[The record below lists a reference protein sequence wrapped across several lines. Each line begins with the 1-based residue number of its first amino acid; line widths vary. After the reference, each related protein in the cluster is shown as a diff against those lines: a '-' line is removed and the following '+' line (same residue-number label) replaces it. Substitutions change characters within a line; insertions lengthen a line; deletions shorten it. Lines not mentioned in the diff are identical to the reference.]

1 MPKLINYPHLANQVF
16 GVPHYAT
23 PQTLNAVKAVVVPRI
38 LSGSLTFS
46 DLELNKIS
54 LSTNDVDG
62 TVVTSTAVPVKVIPI
77 HGLLTTRRGSINAA
91 CTELVSYEKLS
102 ADINQAL
109 NDASIKEIVLDIN
122 SGGGSA
128 TGCKELADFIFQARE
143 IKPITAIVNY
153 CAFSAAYFIASACSK
168 IIISETSGVGS
179 IGVILEHMEMSKFEE
194 NEGVKFTTL
203 YRGDYKNAGSIH
215 EPLSDHAMEFLNAQ
229 LDWMY
234 KLFTESVAKYRG
246 IDVQTVINTQARCY
260 FGDEA
265 ITAGLADEL
274 QTPQNAI
281 NLIASQY
288 QQQAKPVQHNIKIR
302 AQAIEHASRI

>member
-23 PQTLNAVKAVVVPRI
+23 SQTLNAVKAVVVPRM
-38 LSGSLTFS
+38 LSGSLTLS
-46 DLELNKIS
+46 DLDLNRINLGS
-54 LSTNDVDG
+54 NNVEATA
-62 TVVTSTAVPVKVIPI
+62 VTSTTSPVKVIPI

-91 CTELVSYEKLS
+91 CTELVSYEKLR

-109 NDASIKEIVLDIN
+109 NDSSIKEIVLDIN

-265 ITAGLADEL
+265 ITAGLADKL

>member
-23 PQTLNAVKAVVVPRI
+23 PQTLNAVKAVVVPRM
-38 LSGSLTFS
+38 LSGSLTLS
-46 DLELNKIS
+46 DLELNKIN
-54 LSTNDVDG
+54 LSTNDVEA
-62 TVVTSTAVPVKVIPI
+62 TAVTSRASPVKVIPI

-91 CTELVSYEKLS
+91 CTELVSYEKLRT
-102 ADINQAL
+102 DVNQAL
-109 NDASIKEIVLDIN
+109 NDVSIKEIVLDIN
-122 SGGGSA
+122 SGGGTA
-128 TGCKELADFIFQARE
+128 AGCKELADFIYQSRE

-153 CAFSAAYFIASACSK
+153 SAFSAAYFIAAACSK
-168 IIISETSGVGS
+168 VILSETSGVGS
-179 IGVILEHMEMSKFEE
+179 IGVILEHMEMSKLEE
-194 NEGVKFTTL
+194 NAGVKFTTL

-246 IDVQTVINTQARCY
+246 VDVQTIINTQARCY
-260 FGDEA
+260 FGNEA
-265 ITAGLADEL
+265 ISAGLADEL

-288 QQQAKPVQHNIKIR
+288 QQQAKAQNNIKIR
-302 AQAIEHASRI
+302 AQAIDHASRI

>member
-23 PQTLNAVKAVVVPRI
+23 SQTLNAVKAVVVPRM
-38 LSGSLTFS
+38 LSGSLTLS
-46 DLELNKIS
+46 NLDLNRINLGS
-54 LSTNDVDG
+54 NDVEA
-62 TVVTSTAVPVKVIPI
+62 TAVTSTTIPVKVIPI

-91 CTELVSYEKLS
+91 CTELVSYEKLR

-109 NDASIKEIVLDIN
+109 NDSSIKEIVLDIN

-265 ITAGLADEL
+265 ISAGLADEL

-281 NLIASQY
+281 NLIASKY
-288 QQQAKPVQHNIKIR
+288 QQQAKTQNNFKIR
-302 AQAIEHASRI
+302 AQAIDNASRI

>member
-179 IGVILEHMEMSKFEE
+179 IGVLLEHMEMSKLEE
-194 NEGVKFTTL
+194 NEGVKFTTF

-215 EPLSDHAMEFLNAQ
+215 EPLSDHAMEFINAQ

-246 IDVQTVINTQARCY
+246 VDVQTVINTQARCY
-260 FGDEA
+260 FGNEA
-265 ITAGLADEL
+265 ISAGLADEL

-288 QQQAKPVQHNIKIR
+288 QQQAKAQNNFKIR
-302 AQAIEHASRI
+302 AQAIDHASRI

>member
-23 PQTLNAVKAVVVPRI
+23 PQTLNAVKAVVVPRM
-38 LSGSLTFS
+38 LSGSLTLS
-46 DLELNKIS
+46 DLELNKIN
-54 LSTNDVDG
+54 LSTNDVEA
-62 TVVTSTAVPVKVIPI
+62 TAVTSTASPVKVIPI

-91 CTELVSYEKLS
+91 CTELVSYEKLRT
-102 ADINQAL
+102 DINQAL

-179 IGVILEHMEMSKFEE
+179 IGVILEHMEMSKLEE
-194 NEGVKFTTL
+194 NAGVKFTTL

-215 EPLSDHAMEFLNAQ
+215 EPLSDHALEFLNAQ

-246 IDVQTVINTQARCY
+246 VDVQTIINTQARCY
-260 FGDEA
+260 FGNEA
-265 ITAGLADEL
+265 ISTGLADEL
-274 QTPQNAI
+274 QI
-281 NLIASQY
+281 G
-288 QQQAKPVQHNIKIR
+288 R
-302 AQAIEHASRI
+302 AHV